1 MNKQDSSDKRVDLP
15 VKAFVIVWGQGDGT
29 DGVTN
34 GGEGVKRVYFWFF
47 IRLFMRMGFGGVHGI
62 FFIRFCVMNDFWL
75 FLTLF
80 ITGSFLYSSI
90 SFLFFSFL
98 IPSVFCACHNYIPSC
113 EEDE

>member
-1 MNKQDSSDKRVDLP
+1 
-15 VKAFVIVWGQGDGT
+15 
-29 DGVTN
+29 
-34 GGEGVKRVYFWFF
+34 
-47 IRLFMRMGFGGVHGI
+47 MRMGFGGVHGI